1 MIVYLNGEKVEVPES
16 ATLSELIKLFNIKI
30 REVGFAVSVNEEI
43 VPKSKYDSY
52 RLSEGDRVEIVH
64 LVGGG

>member
-1 MIVYLNGEKVEVPES
+1 MIVYLNGEKVEVPEG

>member
-1 MIVYLNGEKVEVPES
+1 MIVYLNGERVEIPEG

-52 RLSEGDRVEIVH
+52 KLSEGDRVEIVH